1 MTIYTGNTKNLGVI
15 GYPIHHSLSP
25 VIQNTVLQSMNLDYA
40 YTALPVKEESLKDAV
55 FGLKALNFTG
65 FNVTI
70 PHKINIMQYLDYIDD
85 AARLIGAVNTV
96 VIKDDKLYG
105 YNTDHE
111 GFINDLHD
119 INFSIKNTTV
129 TLLGAGGAARA
140 VIYSL
145 LTAGIKKL
153 YIGARNKEKA
163 QKTANDFSHLGII
176 EVYSWHDEHFAEC
189 LKQTNLLV
197 NTTPLGMYPHTD
209 EMPPVNMSILTT
221 DALVYDIIYTPE
233 KTKLL
238 LEAEKNNHAVLN
250 GEYMLAGQGASALKK
265 WTNRTDIDVDLMR
278 IALHKSLSGN

>member
-1 MTIYTGNTKNLGVI
+1 MTIYTGKTKNLGVI

-25 VIQNTVLQSMNLDYA
+25 VIQNTVLQSMHLDYA
-40 YTALPVKEESLKDAV
+40 YTALPVKEELLRDAV

-96 VIKDDKLYG
+96 VIKDNKLYG

-111 GFINDLHD
+111 GFINALHD
-119 INFSIKNTTV
+119 RKFSLENKVV

-163 QKTANDFSHLGII
+163 QKTANDFSHLGTI
-176 EVYSWHDEHFAEC
+176 EVCNWQEEKFAEW
-189 LKQTNLLV
+189 LTQTELLV

-209 EMPPVNMSILTT
+209 EMPPVNLAMLPTNT
-221 DALVYDIIYTPE
+221 LVYDIIYTPE

-238 LEAEKNNHAVLN
+238 LEAEKNNHTILN
-250 GEYMLAGQGASALKK
+250 GEYMLAGQGAAALKK
-265 WTNRTDIDVDLMR
+265 WTNRTDIDIDLMR
-278 IALHKSLSGN
+278 IALHKSLTGK